1 MNDKRYFIKDV
12 ELKFKNLTL
21 RESDELQDV
30 LKISGENLELSN
42 KNMIRFLELVL
53 EPVEKNKQVDFSDM
67 DEFAAL
73 EVLQDFLL
81 NRIEK
86 MSDIRKS
93 FMTLVERVGK

>member
-1 MNDKRYFIKDV
+1 MNDKRYFIKDI

>member
-1 MNDKRYFIKDV
+1 MIDKRYFIKDI

-53 EPVEKNKQVDFSDM
+53 EPVEKKQVDFSDM

>member
-1 MNDKRYFIKDV
+1 MNDKRYFIKDI

-53 EPVEKNKQVDFSDM
+53 EPVEKKQVDFSDM